1 MENAMTATEQANVR
15 LVREHFAAES
25 MHDYAATLDTLA
37 DEIEYRMIPNGLIT
51 CTARQRSRATT
62 TRGGAPFRTSRSTCS
77 ACPPPASGVIAEC
90 VSTATH
96 QGEFMG
102 VPPTGKRVTAH
113 VCTLIRMRAGKMVEE
128 TVSYD
133 LLERLAQIGSVLELD
148 GHRVAL
154 P

>member
-1 MENAMTATEQANVR
+1 MENAMTATEHANVR
-15 LVREHFAAES
+15 LVMEHFAAES

-37 DEIEYRMIPNGLIT
+37 DEIEYRMIPNGLILRGKAEVT
-51 CTARQRSRATT
+51 RYYDAWWSAFPDVAIDVQRV
-62 TRGGAPFRTSRSTCS
+62 S
-77 ACPPPASGVIAEC
+77 AAGEWVIAEC

-128 TVSYD
+128 TVYYD